1 MPIKVVELF
10 AGVGGFRIGL
20 EGFNGKSAS
29 SKYEEELESNYEVVW
44 SNQYEPA
51 TPKNQH
57 ASRVYEERFGNK
69 GHSNENIEKVIEDG
83 ISNIPD
89 HDLLVGGFPCQDYS
103 VATTLKRSKGLQGKK
118 GVLWWS
124 IYSILSQKKTKKP
137 GYLLLENVDRLLGSP
152 STQRGRDFA
161 VILSCLYEQGY
172 AVEWRIVNAAEYS
185 MPQKR
190 KRVYILA
197 YHKSTSVYK
206 KMINGSHEEW
216 LLKTG
221 IHANAFP
228 VTDEIIAINKGD
240 ISGHPSIESE
250 EFNLGK
256 KTSPFFNSGICI
268 NGEFTSIKTKPK
280 SNKIFPIKDILLE
293 DEEIAPEYYVDNT
306 PLDKVIIKKQ
316 IDRESIVIKSTLDM
330 WAYLKGRKNE
340 ERTNKAQGF
349 KYKYSEGSMS
359 YPDGL
364 EKPSRTIIT
373 GEGGKSPS
381 RFKHL
386 ILKNGKHRR
395 LTPIELER
403 LNMFPDNH
411 TYLEGITDAKRAF
424 FMGNALVIGIVEK
437 LGIELYKQINEK
449 I

>member
-1 MPIKVVELF
+1 MPIRVVELF

-20 EGFNGKSAS
+20 EGFDGKSAS
-29 SKYEEELESNYEVVW
+29 SLYEKKFKSKYKVIW
-44 SNQYEPA
+44 SNQWEPA

-206 KMINGSHEEW
+206 KMINVSHKEW

-240 ISGHPSIESE
+240 ISSHPSIESE

-280 SNKIFPIKDILLE
+280 GNKIFPLKDILEE
-293 DEEIAPEYYVDNT
+293 DE
-306 PLDKVIIKKQ
+306 KKP
-316 IDRESIVIKSTLDM
+316 
-330 WAYLKGRKNE
+330 N
-340 ERTNKAQGF
+340 
-349 KYKYSEGSMS
+349 
-359 YPDGL
+359 
-364 EKPSRTIIT
+364 
-373 GEGGKSPS
+373 
-381 RFKHL
+381 
-386 ILKNGKHRR
+386 
-395 LTPIELER
+395 
-403 LNMFPDNH
+403 
-411 TYLEGITDAKRAF
+411 
-424 FMGNALVIGIVEK
+424 
-437 LGIELYKQINEK
+437 
-449 I
+449 